1 MFFFI
6 PVEKDLFCVRVMTAG
21 LARHEKLSFLFLAQV
36 ATALISAMLFPT
48 FVREETQ
55 QFFVILPTHLAQ
67 LEFGSSCWSSCT
79 KIRLMT

>member
-1 MFFFI
+1 M
-6 PVEKDLFCVRVMTAG
+6 RVMTAG

-55 QFFVILPTHLAQ
+55 QPIICDPAHPPGSAGIWLFRVKSLA
-67 LEFGSSCWSSCT
+67 CWSSCT

>member
-1 MFFFI
+1 
-6 PVEKDLFCVRVMTAG
+6 
-21 LARHEKLSFLFLAQV
+21 
-36 ATALISAMLFPT
+36 
-48 FVREETQ
+48 VREETQ